1 MGSVIA
7 SNHAIE
13 RYQERVSPVS
23 REDAKRALTSPQI
36 EAAAKFGAKYV
47 KLGNGC
53 RVSLEE
59 NGPVTVVVT
68 VLPSDYKTVNVGYF
82 LSKKRR

>member
-1 MGSVIA
+1 MRRVIP

-59 NGPVTVVVT
+59 KGSVTIVVT
-68 VLPSDYKTVNVGYF
+68 VLPTACKPANIGYF
-82 LSKKRR
+82 LSNRR

>member
-1 MGSVIA
+1 MESVIA
-7 SNHAIE
+7 SDHAIK
-13 RYQERVSPVS
+13 RYQERAGPVS
-23 REDAKRALTSPQI
+23 REEAERALTSRQI

-53 RVSLEE
+53 RVCLRKD
-59 NGPVTVVVT
+59 GPVTVVVT
-68 VLPSDYKTVNVGYF
+68 VLPSECTTGYVVNS

>member
-1 MGSVIA
+1 MGRVIA
-7 SNHAIE
+7 SDHAIE

-23 REDAKRALTSPQI
+23 REDAKRALTSRQI

-53 RVSLEE
+53 RVALEE

-68 VLPSDYKTVNVGYF
+68 VLPSDCKTGSVVYF